1 VTISIE
7 WGYLRLDLMQTGS
20 RKGELSWQQHCQW
33 PRSSPSAMHF
43 AIATKQAEEQL
54 HRQREEE
61 LVEFRKR
68 LDNFKLTDEI
78 IQSGLDRIKRA
89 FERGETELM
98 FSSFP
103 SSFCTDNGRAII
115 SAGVPPINK
124 PSKEEVARQAEQPDW
139 LLTLPSGVHQVFDY
153 WKANLK
159 PGGFKFEARIINYP
173 GGMPGDVG
181 LFFSWPKHSEA

>member
-1 VTISIE
+1 MATALSVAALFAE
-7 WGYLRLDLMQTGS
+7 RDALCLRD
-20 RKGELSWQQHCQW
+20 
-33 PRSSPSAMHF
+33 
-43 AIATKQAEEQL
+43 KQAEEQL

-98 FSSFP
+98 FLSFP

-115 SAGVPPINK
+115 NAGVPPINK
-124 PSKEEVARQAEQPDW
+124 PSKEEVVRQAEQPDW

>member
-1 VTISIE
+1 MRIE
-7 WGYLRLDLMQTGS
+7 RLDAWSRELDELAVGAHRATFYHTGAWL
-20 RKGELSWQQHCQW
+20 RALAAAY
-33 PRSSPSAMHF
+33 PRMS
-43 AIATKQAEEQL
+43 L
-54 HRQREEE
+54 HL
-61 LVEFRKR
+61 LV
-68 LDNFKLTDEI
+68 
-78 IQSGLDRIKRA
+78 A
-89 FERGETELM
+89 
-98 FSSFP
+98 
-103 SSFCTDNGRAII
+103 TDNGRAII

-181 LFFSWPKHSEA
+181 LFFSWPKDSEA

>member
-1 VTISIE
+1 MATTLSVAALFAE
-7 WGYLRLDLMQTGS
+7 RDALRHRD
-20 RKGELSWQQHCQW
+20 
-33 PRSSPSAMHF
+33 
-43 AIATKQAEEQL
+43 KQAEEQL

-103 SSFCTDNGRAII
+103 SSFCTDSGRRII
-115 SAGVPPINK
+115 APEHRRSTSRDGKLKNK
-124 PSKEEVARQAEQPDW
+124 
-139 LLTLPSGVHQVFDY
+139 DY
-153 WKANLK
+153 DRELACCTPNWSSCNN
-159 PGGFKFEARIINYP
+159 GFK
-173 GGMPGDVG
+173 V
-181 LFFSWPKHSEA
+181 